1 MNKKN
6 KGFTLIEVLAT
17 IAIIAVVTLIA
28 TIAYGR
34 IRTGLLNREYNNL
47 KSLIETAGVKYTSKT
62 GYTAYFVRDLIEEGY
77 LEPDDDSNNIYDPR
91 NHESLNCHIV
101 EVKKDKNMNYIA
113 SLGTKSFLLND
124 GCDENRVQKIVNDIA
139 MTALITTTNINY
151 LTTTNASEIGA
162 KSTTK
167 SNNIY
172 SGINI
177 VINQGSR
184 WTNKQLDITAEILA
198 PSGNLPYYVDMIGAR
213 YIWNKNT
220 DTTTI
225 EPNRTHTTNVF
236 EFFDGYYYLDVYT
249 KENKHLQS
257 KITYKYDKQKP
268 ILYGK
273 KTRYAN
279 PLDENIWKKSKVL
292 LIYAT
297 DKDGVGLD
305 RVYAGIR
312 PCEDLLK
319 DPNLGTAA
327 VPNSQVHTYNV
338 NDVEAG
344 INGENGEIN
353 ICVVDKLG
361 NLSSDK
367 FTVKK
372 IDVTPPQCARVTGD
386 HDKYQWEARTV
397 KQYCYDNNT
406 INGKNVIGS
415 GCTNGDNP
423 YPKTWDTTT
432 KVGTIRI
439 TDNVGWTTDCPV
451 NVYVDRTP
459 PICAYTTGNTQSHKN
474 NNGATTLGIGTT
486 DNWDQNYRH
495 VTQYCADKHVGCKV
509 DSVSK
514 DWEWSQANPQI
525 ATGTITIKD
534 KVPRCS
540 QESETGY
547 CVNYE
552 TIKNTDDNLYSKN
565 QSTVC
570 TVGVYI
576 DHVPPVASMESGSGV
591 HSGNRIRFVCS
602 DPSVNGVA
610 GSGVISFKASATTQG
625 STTINPCHSAGD
637 CSTSY
642 GPEISN
648 NDGGKLQFKILS
660 SQTVINYPR
669 DNILVSTYCEDKA
682 HNIERRNQENSNNF
696 EVSLYLADSVDHNEY
711 VTTNGL
717 GKSIGPCSTGCKLRT
732 FRPAQGQS
740 CQQFSYECSCTDSA
754 CASKDNVGEGSTCCL
769 SGADPKWGCKKWS
782 NTITSFSSR
791 LDYQEYEGSQGHVSY
806 IKYNNKYYIKPNR
819 NIPSEEDDYDEYCNN
834 SGCTGGYECLVF
846 NCYPDNPYGN
856 SLPSNTVCGNYTK

>member
-1 MNKKN
+1 MNKKY

-17 IAIIAVVTLIA
+17 IAIIAVVSLIA
-28 TIAYGR
+28 TIAYGK
-34 IRTGLLNREYNNL
+34 IRTGLLNKEYNNL
-47 KSLIETAGVKYTSKT
+47 KSLIEIAGVKYTSKT

-77 LEPDDDSNNIYDPR
+77 LEPDDDTNNIYDPR
-91 NHESLNCHIV
+91 THKSLNCHIV
-101 EVKKDKNMNYIA
+101 EVKKDKNMNYVA
-113 SLGTKSFLLND
+113 TLGTKSFLLND
-124 GCDENRVQKIVNDIA
+124 GCDENRVQKIVNDIN

-162 KSTTK
+162 KSKTK

-184 WTNKQLDITAEILA
+184 WTNKQLDITANILGA
-198 PSGNLPYYVDMIGAR
+198 SGNIPYYVDITGAR

-225 EPNRTHTTNVF
+225 EPNRTHTTNVY
-236 EFFDGYYYLDVYT
+236 EFYDGYYYLDLYT
-249 KENKHLQS
+249 KSNQHLQS

-279 PLDENIWKKSKVL
+279 PLDENVWKKSKVL

-305 RVYAGIR
+305 RIYAGVR

-415 GCTNGDNP
+415 GCTNGDDP
-423 YPKTWDTTT
+423 YPKTWSTTT

-459 PICAYTTGNTQSHKN
+459 PICAYTTGNTQAHKN

-486 DNWDQNYRH
+486 DNWDQNFRH

-509 DSVSK
+509 DSVS
-514 DWEWSQANPQI
+514 DEWEWSQANPLI
-525 ATGTITIKD
+525 VTGTITIKD

-552 TIKNTDDNLYSKN
+552 SIKNTDDNLYSKN

-576 DHVPPVASMESGSGV
+576 DHVPPMVYQVSYRFHGGNRIKAYCTDTIDGVDGSGV
-591 HSGNRIRFVCS
+591 KQFT
-602 DPSVNGVA
+602 
-610 GSGVISFKASATTQG
+610 ASASTSG

-642 GPEISN
+642 GPSITNATGEA
-648 NDGGKLQFKILS
+648 LQFKVGLPGTITS
-660 SQTVINYPR
+660 SDNVTV
-669 DNILVSTYCEDKA
+669 DGTCTDKA
-682 HNIERRNQENSNNF
+682 GNI
-696 EVSLYLADSVDHNEY
+696 DHNSGLTY
-711 VTTNGL
+711 AADLDDSSGNNYINNTINGCQL
-717 GKSIGPCSTGCKLRT
+717 KEFRAKTARECENLSYDCSVQDQICNG
-732 FRPAQGQS
+732 
-740 CQQFSYECSCTDSA
+740 DS
-754 CASKDNVGEGSTCCL
+754 NPGRGSTCCYQ
-769 SGADPKWGCKKWS
+769 GEDKHYGCKQA
-782 NTITSFSSR
+782 SSS
-791 LDYQEYEGSQGHVSY
+791 LTNFGEYKPFNQYDRIPDVSY
-806 IKYNNKYYIKPNR
+806 MIYNG
-819 NIPSEEDDYDEYCNN
+819 EEYLPPDKETDFAEYCYRNFDVVECEQGRKCLHF
-834 SGCTGGYECLVF
+834 GCYLDHPGVSSSEIRRYI
-846 NCYPDNPYGN
+846 
-856 SLPSNTVCGNYTK
+856 CGNYTR